1 MRARF
6 RLKGRAAGI
15 DLLFFLGIIAGHP
28 EQARHKPS
36 ASKDSTAADIASTM
50 TLFRLRTVRIF
61 VAVPGEGLEVVL
73 SGVEVFSKP
82 GKNFYAERK
91 EGRRT

>member
-36 ASKDSTAADIASTM
+36 ASKNPTAADIASPM
-50 TLFRLRTVRIF
+50 TLFRLRSVRIF
-61 VAVPGEGLEVVL
+61 VAVLGEGLEVVL
-73 SGVEVFSKP
+73 SG
-82 GKNFYAERK
+82 GKNFYDERK